1 MLRDWL
7 DGAEHAAIKSYNYT
21 IGTAPVKLLALLLPK
36 DNVIPEDLPS
46 SSAYVSSP
54 AQLHNCIALVMHML
68 GQYESTSHISHAK
81 MGLLSIAHAIC

>member
-1 MLRDWL
+1 LYWSAGSVWPAAQLADYRAKIRHALFERVIEGYWEQGTLRDWL

-46 SSAYVSSP
+46 SSA
-54 AQLHNCIALVMHML
+54 
-68 GQYESTSHISHAK
+68 
-81 MGLLSIAHAIC
+81 